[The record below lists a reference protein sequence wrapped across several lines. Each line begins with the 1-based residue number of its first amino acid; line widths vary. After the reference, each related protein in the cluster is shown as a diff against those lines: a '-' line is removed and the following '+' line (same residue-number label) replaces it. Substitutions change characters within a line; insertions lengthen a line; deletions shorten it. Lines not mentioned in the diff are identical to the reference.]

1 MGKCNCA
8 ICLRGVDEENASILT
23 MSGAGI
29 PRYLC
34 EECEAD
40 VATVTESLDN
50 QAITDATK
58 SILSKITENNID
70 DPVTMRTITE
80 ILGDGAKRAT
90 AIEDGTYSEES
101 EADGEDEEILD
112 EIPEDLLETDEDR
125 ALDEAEEE
133 KYKKIDKVL
142 SWVWGI
148 TIVGIVALMI
158 WWLFF

>member
-40 VATVTESLDN
+40 VAAVTESLE
-50 QAITDATK
+50 QQEIADATK
-58 SILSKITENNID
+58 KILDKITRNNID
-70 DPVTMRTITE
+70 DPVTMRTITDL
-80 ILGDGAKRAT
+80 LGDGAKRAT
-90 AIEDGTYSEES
+90 AIKDGTYES
-101 EADGEDEEILD
+101 ASDDNGDEEILD
-112 EIPEDLLETDEDR
+112 EIPEDLLESDEDR

-142 SWVWGI
+142 SWVWGFAI
-148 TIVGIVALMI
+148 LAIVAMMV